1 MASLYIWALI
11 LLTTAFAVSPSLQD
25 DGTNIGSLYQCAHG
39 LRGVVYVKNDR
50 EVLIKGLNY
59 DGKGP
64 AAWFHGQKLNS
75 TGVYTSD
82 KDSFMTLPFP
92 GDSCDRLKPGK
103 SYEDEDVTL
112 ILPVSIKQFET
123 IGIFCYQYCHNF
135 GHIRIPK
142 DLNVPAAPSS
152 LQTVQECPKPDY
164 SGCTKEKT
172 RNGKLEPD
180 CKAGTGNVLPNILMT
195 ILGIFFIRLIAS
207 HHN

>member
-1 MASLYIWALI
+1 MNGFRMWAMI
-11 LLTTAFAVSPSLQD
+11 LLTAVSVPSSLQD
-25 DGTNIGSLYQCAHG
+25 EGTKIGSLYQCAHD
-39 LRGVVYVKNDR
+39 LRGEVFVKNDR
-50 EVLIKGLNY
+50 EILIRGLNY

-82 KDSFMTLPFP
+82 KDNFMTLPYP

-103 SYEDEDVTL
+103 AYKDEDVTL

-123 IGIFCYQYCHNF
+123 IGVFCYQYCHNF

-152 LQTVQECPKPDY
+152 LQIVQECQKPSY
-164 SGCTKEKT
+164 KGCSLSDT

-180 CKAGTGNVLPNILMT
+180 CKASAGNMLPNIMMT
-195 ILGIFFIRLIAS
+195 IFGIFFIRLIAS
-207 HHN
+207 QSN